1 MPAEAVMLSLVSPRD
16 EELCQGRPD
25 YRPFLEAAVR
35 YGAMGKALVSTQ
47 GQLEAES
54 RARLELEGQRGALN
68 LHCEQLVACER
79 RALEEA
85 AARDRRAAEEA
96 TATAVRCYRESEAFP
111 RDVRAYMAEHAEES
125 YQALKTTR
133 AGKDAT
139 FDPVAWGLPAE
150 LMDPEPLATPATSP
164 GASGIGVAT
173 GADLFSGL
181 TLGLGGA
188 VDTALDQIHIPLGMA
203 DFSQAA
209 DPEACDS

>member
-1 MPAEAVMLSLVSPRD
+1 MSAKAVMLSLISPRD

-25 YRPFLEAAVR
+25 YRSFLEAAVR
-35 YGAMGKALVSTQ
+35 YSAMGKALVSTQ

-54 RARLELEGQRGALN
+54 RARLDLEGRRGALN
-68 LHCEQLVACER
+68 LH
-79 RALEEA
+79 
-85 AARDRRAAEEA
+85 
-96 TATAVRCYRESEAFP
+96 Y
-111 RDVRAYMAEHAEES
+111 YAEES

-133 AGKDAT
+133 AGKQCVTLDGLHMQDLGEYDMQREIYSGLRRRDAT
-139 FDPVAWGLPAE
+139 FDPVAWGLLAE

-164 GASGIGVAT
+164 GASGTRVAT
-173 GADLFSGL
+173 GADFFFGL

-209 DPEACDS
+209 DHEARDS